1 MKSFFIN
8 NLLISSRAGPGS
20 GGNYFTHFKNA
31 HNSLNY
37 HNNNI
42 EQPSMISYNF
52 AVCHWA
58 MKADLFPIS
67 PNLMITDNSYN
78 NLDKGHARAFES
90 IYIVTVF

>member
-52 AVCHWA
+52 AVCH
-58 MKADLFPIS
+58 
-67 PNLMITDNSYN
+67 
-78 NLDKGHARAFES
+78 
-90 IYIVTVF
+90 